1 MPMVVLVTT
10 WTALILDRLLA
21 KEHGWQYIVTQ
32 FVIHVQVKFLAILV
46 SAQRFLK
53 SNNYVLFITILYL
66 FDLTGPALTE
76 SISENADLTFMQIA
90 KSTGNVH
97 WVDNM
102 THHN

>member
-1 MPMVVLVTT
+1 MLMVVLVAT

-21 KEHGWQYIVTQ
+21 KEHGWQYTVTQ

-46 SAQRFLK
+46 SAQRFL
-53 SNNYVLFITILYL
+53 NYVLFITILYL

>member
-1 MPMVVLVTT
+1 MLMVVLVAT

-90 KSTGNVH
+90 KSTGNAH